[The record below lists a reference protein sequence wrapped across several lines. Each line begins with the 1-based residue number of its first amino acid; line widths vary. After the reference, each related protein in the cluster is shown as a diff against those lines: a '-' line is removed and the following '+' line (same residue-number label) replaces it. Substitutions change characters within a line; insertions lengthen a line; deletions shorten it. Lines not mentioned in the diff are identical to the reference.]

1 MKKHAK
7 VLALWGKPNNGKSET
22 ILKFVDLLIAHGAEI
37 ESTKNSRFNA
47 KDKWLVLKYKNKLIG
62 ITSRGDTRDLLEE
75 DFNNFKKCDIC
86 ICATHTRGATVKFIE
101 ETYCSNNIYW
111 LRKSTLCFGTNN
123 ENNFIKFGYEY
134 LNRRQAED
142 MLYFLENMLLNKGVI

>member
-1 MKKHAK
+1 MKKEAS

-37 ESTKNSRFNA
+37 ESAENSWFNTT
-47 KDKWLVLKYKNKLIG
+47 DKWFVLKYKSILIG
-62 ITSRGDTRDLLEE
+62 VTSRGDTRALLEE
-75 DFNNFKKCDIC
+75 DFKNFMDCDIC

-111 LRKSTLCFGTNN
+111 LRKSTLCVGTNN
-123 ENNFIKFGYEY
+123 KDHFINEY

-142 MLYFLENMLLNKGVI
+142 MLYFLENMLLNRRVI